1 MELHEVTPSRP
12 GAISARRWSR
22 NSQEPSAGCRST
34 GVENVSPPRCEAA
47 PVADRGFTLVEIL
60 VTIVLMGMTVVA
72 VLVTL
77 QTTIKATV
85 IDRDHATSFAWLQAA
100 SDEIY
105 RVPRVPCT
113 DGQAAAISAYDAA
126 AKSVDRPPAWVDEPT
141 AVIQVTTVE
150 YLGKADP
157 DAVFEWDAGYCF
169 EGPGFETSR
178 LYTQRV
184 TIEAT
189 SPDGELVKT
198 LQMVKSER

>member
-1 MELHEVTPSRP
+1 M
-12 GAISARRWSR
+12 
-22 NSQEPSAGCRST
+22 CRST
-34 GVENVSPPRCEAA
+34 HVPTVPSTRSQPSEGRDE
-47 PVADRGFTLVEIL
+47 GFTLVEIL

-72 VLVTL
+72 VLLSL

-113 DGQAAAISAYDAA
+113 DGQAAAITAYDAA
-126 AKSVDRPPAWVDEPT
+126 AKSVDRPPAWVDKPT
-141 AVIQVTTVE
+141 ATIRVTTVE

-157 DAVFEWDAGYCF
+157 DAVFEWDAAYCF
-169 EGPGFETSR
+169 EGLGFEDSR

-189 SPDGELVKT
+189 SPDDTLVKT
-198 LQMVKSER
+198 LQMVKSE